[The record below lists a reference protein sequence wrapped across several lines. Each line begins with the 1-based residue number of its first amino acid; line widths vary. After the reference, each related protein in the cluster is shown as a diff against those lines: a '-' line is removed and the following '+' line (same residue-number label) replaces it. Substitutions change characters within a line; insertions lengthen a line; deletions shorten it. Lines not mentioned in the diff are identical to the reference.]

1 MIIYDENKNIIEN
14 PDLTLGHL
22 EPVQAVIHH
31 DEVQAIE
38 DQYHYEV
45 IATYPNGG
53 KDIAR
58 VVDVPGRPYRPA
70 YDEIIDYML
79 YIEYTPEELENISH
93 LDDDEDDG
101 EDTPDP
107 YEDRIAA
114 LEEQNEMLME
124 CVLEMS
130 ELLYA

>member
-22 EPVQAVIHH
+22 EPRQEIIHH
-31 DEVQAIE
+31 PEISAIE

-58 VVDVPGRPYRPA
+58 IVDVPGRMYQPA
-70 YDEIIDYML
+70 YDEIVDYLQYIL
-79 YIEYTPEELENISH
+79 YTQEELDALNHPEEEE
-93 LDDDEDDG
+93 EDDSNPI
-101 EDTPDP
+101 D
-107 YEDRIAA
+107 DRLTA

>member
-1 MIIYDENKNIIEN
+1 MIIYDENMNVIEN

-22 EPVQAVIHH
+22 EPAQKFIHH
-31 DEVQAIE
+31 DEVPAIE
-38 DQYHYEV
+38 PKWHYEV
-45 IATYPNGG
+45 AAEYPNGG
-53 KDIAR
+53 KDLKR
-58 VVDVPGRPYRPA
+58 VIDEPGQAYRPA

-101 EDTPDP
+101 EDTSDP

>member
-1 MIIYDENKNIIEN
+1 MIIYDENNNIIEN

-22 EPVQAVIHH
+22 ELRTKTIHH
-31 DEVQAIE
+31 DAIQEVQE
-38 DQYHYEV
+38 VSHYEV

-53 KDIAR
+53 KDLRKVI
-58 VVDVPGRPYRPA
+58 DTPA
-70 YDEIIDYML
+70 VYPVEAWDEEIVYQLYILYTQEELDEINGTD
-79 YIEYTPEELENISH
+79 EE
-93 LDDDEDDG
+93 ED
-101 EDTPDP
+101 DTPDP
-107 YEDRIAA
+107 MEERIAA